1 MPEDSWSRMARY
13 PFWIR
18 NRDRQDHPIDE
29 VILKTAE
36 SIARALTR
44 YRQRELD
51 YTQAANEMLQSAV
64 EAASRAKRRS
74 HIDNP
79 QGYLTR
85 VYKRLVDKFL
95 DREQKLVPVDDIFL
109 EDLANAGHSTSF
121 EDAIHNRLLLE
132 RLLNAMDGE
141 TRQICMWR
149 LEGYSESEI
158 ATLLNMTSNAVSVRY
173 TRGLKKA
180 VMLLQRQMK
189 DKRRKA

>member
-1 MPEDSWSRMARY
+1 LGSYR
-13 PFWIR
+13 FWIR
-18 NRDRQDHPIDE
+18 NKDRQDHSIDE

-36 SIARALTR
+36 SIAPELTR
-44 YRQRELD
+44 YRQREID
-51 YTQAANEMLQSAV
+51 SAQASNEMLQSAV
-64 EAASRAKRRS
+64 EATSRAKRRN

-95 DREQKLVPVDDIFL
+95 DREQKLIPVDDLFL
-109 EDLANAGHSTSF
+109 EDLVNAGHSTSF

-141 TRQICMWR
+141 TRKICMWR

-180 VMLLQRQMK
+180 VMLLQIQMK